1 MAGEPQWLLT
11 RRVEAAIRKLGVYA
25 QNCQSRSPGDGS
37 ELRLRLDACWAALR
51 GELDIASEAM
61 RLLSSEI
68 PALEEAGAVGSLCRA
83 LRLLERIPAACT
95 PFDLHELALLLSACF
110 KLAISDLRRS
120 GVPGVLPVEAA
131 LSLQVEEMRKFS
143 YAHVDALDALSS
155 LSHVKQAAEG
165 IS

>member
-68 PALEEAGAVGSLCRA
+68 PALVPFAAHCACLNAFPQLAPLSICTNWRFSFRLASSWRFPICGAPVYLAYCR
-83 LRLLERIPAACT
+83 
-95 PFDLHELALLLSACF
+95 
-110 KLAISDLRRS
+110 LRRPFRFRS
-120 GVPGVLPVEAA
+120 KRCG
-131 LSLQVEEMRKFS
+131 SFRMRMLTPLTPLARFRM
-143 YAHVDALDALSS
+143 
-155 LSHVKQAAEG
+155 
-165 IS
+165 